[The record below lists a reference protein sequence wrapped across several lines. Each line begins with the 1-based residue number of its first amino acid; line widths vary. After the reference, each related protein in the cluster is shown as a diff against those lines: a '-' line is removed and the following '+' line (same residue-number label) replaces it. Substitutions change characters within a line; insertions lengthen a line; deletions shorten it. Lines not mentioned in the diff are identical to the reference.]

1 MRRTVTT
8 IALAAVGLLGLAACG
23 GEETPAGTPA
33 PTTSAAVS
41 SPAEAPSEESTEEST
56 ESTEESTESTDE
68 STESSEESTEESSS
82 DESSEESASESSAA
96 GGATASGTAPA
107 WATPI
112 LTPGEELGT
121 VSGDGIDVTI
131 FQAGTAPATKTGN
144 FADPDTNEP
153 LIAEGDELV
162 FVTYLVTN
170 TGSEPLPLGSSLVNV
185 DARYSDWPYLGGMDG
200 ITDFDLTESMGIN
213 RNAIAE
219 TNDPTVYV
227 LAPGESYSVGEN
239 FLYQAGSVLE
249 VDVTVTPV
257 DDQGDLVHDD
267 RMEFEGEVTIA

>member
-33 PTTSAAVS
+33 PTSSAPASS
-41 SPAEAPSEESTEEST
+41 SPAESPESSEEESTQESTEEESST
-56 ESTEESTESTDE
+56 SEESTDE
-68 STESSEESTEESSS
+68 STE
-82 DESSEESASESSAA
+82 ESSASA
-96 GGATASGTAPA
+96 SSSEAPAEGGAAAGAAAP
-107 WATPI
+107 WATP
-112 LTPGEELGT
+112 LLSPGENLGT
-121 VSGDGIDVTI
+121 VSGDSIDVTV

-144 FADPDTNEP
+144 FANPDTNEP
-153 LIAEGDELV
+153 IIAEGDELV

-170 TGSEPLPLGSSLVNV
+170 TGTEPISLGSSLVNV

-213 RNAIAE
+213 RNAVAE
-219 TNDPTVYV
+219 VADPPVYV
-227 LAPGESYSVGEN
+227 LGPGESYTVGEN

-249 VDVTVTPV
+249 IEATVTPV
-257 DDQGDLVHDD
+257 DDQGDLLHDE
-267 RMEFEGEVTIA
+267 RVEFEGSVTIA